1 MNKISTILN
10 DEILPNQSLNQDNNV
25 TDNNFK
31 NNGSKIIIQ
40 SNEKSKKMRIQ
51 EKFKEK
57 ISNSTFHAL
66 PNIYKTDHF
75 FLKIMWFCLFLIAF
89 ALSIILIKKSINDFL
104 DYETVTKIQ
113 IGIEQPA
120 EFPTVSFQFS
130 YAYTPVYSLER
141 NIININFQNNLI
153 NNLNDT
159 FEQVNSNG
167 GIYYKFNSGRNMNG
181 NITEIKKQKVLGYR
195 GGLTAEVF
203 IGLPNELKTEQRP
216 QYHASY
222 LPIYIHNKSTN
233 AADSTDEPI
242 KLSPGTWTEL
252 IIKRVFT
259 NRLGEPYN
267 NCVKDLSNLNLFESK
282 FVHHILIKTNISYR
296 QVDCFDLC
304 MAQNILDKCNISQS
318 LGFVWEIN
326 PRDSE
331 LDCTR
336 RERENFLNTDIYSK
350 CTPLCP
356 KECDSIDYDIEVMTS
371 KYPTEEYAKVL
382 LNDPK
387 IMKLYSDYNR
397 SITINDLRESMV
409 QLSVYYM
416 SFEYT
421 EISQTV
427 KISLIDS
434 VSNFGGLLGLF
445 IGASFLTFGEF
456 IEIIVE
462 LLMILFDKKNFKI
475 NVR

>member
-1 MNKISTILN
+1 LCKG
-10 DEILPNQSLNQDNNV
+10 
-25 TDNNFK
+25 F
-31 NNGSKIIIQ
+31 
-40 SNEKSKKMRIQ
+40 
-51 EKFKEK
+51 
-57 ISNSTFHAL
+57 
-66 PNIYKTDHF
+66 IY
-75 FLKIMWFCLFLIAF
+75 
-89 ALSIILIKKSINDFL
+89 
-104 DYETVTKIQ
+104 
-113 IGIEQPA
+113 
-120 EFPTVSFQFS
+120 
-130 YAYTPVYSLER
+130 
-141 NIININFQNNLI
+141 
-153 NNLNDT
+153 
-159 FEQVNSNG
+159 
-167 GIYYKFNSGRNMNG
+167 
-181 NITEIKKQKVLGYR
+181 
-195 GGLTAEVF
+195 
-203 IGLPNELKTEQRP
+203 
-216 QYHASY
+216 
-222 LPIYIHNKSTN
+222 
-233 AADSTDEPI
+233 
-242 KLSPGTWTEL
+242 
-252 IIKRVFT
+252 
-259 NRLGEPYN
+259 
-267 NCVKDLSNLNLFESK
+267 
-282 FVHHILIKTNISYR
+282 
-296 QVDCFDLC
+296 
-304 MAQNILDKCNISQS
+304 NISQS

-326 PRDSE
+326 PQDSE

-356 KECDSIDYDIEVMTS
+356 KECDSIDYNIEVMTS

-387 IMKLYSDYNR
+387 IMKLYSDYNK

>member
-1 MNKISTILN
+1 MNKIFLTETEISNKFSIQIEEKCNNLN
-10 DEILPNQSLNQDNNV
+10 DNNQVL
-25 TDNNFK
+25 
-31 NNGSKIIIQ
+31 
-40 SNEKSKKMRIQ
+40 KKMRIH
-51 EKFKEK
+51 EKLKEM
-57 ISNSTFHAL
+57 ILDSTIHAL
-66 PNIYKTDHF
+66 PNIYKTENF
-75 FLKIMWFCLFLIAF
+75 YLKKMWFCLFLIAF
-89 ALSIILIKKSINDFL
+89 AFSIILIKKSINDYL
-104 DYETVTKIQ
+104 DYETV
-113 IGIEQPA
+113 
-120 EFPTVSFQFS
+120 PTISFQFS
-130 YAYTPVYSLER
+130 YAYSPVYSLER
-141 NIININFQNNLI
+141 NIINIYFQNNPI
-153 NNLNDT
+153 NNLNDV

-167 GIYYKFNSGRNMNG
+167 GIYYKFNSGKNMNG

-203 IGLPNELKTEQRP
+203 IGLPNELKTDQRP

-267 NCVKDLSNLNLFESK
+267 NCVKDLSNLNLVESK
-282 FVHHILIKTNISYR
+282 FVQHILIKTNISYR

-304 MAQNILDKCNISQS
+304 MAQHILDKCNISQS
-318 LGFVWEIN
+318 LGFMWEIHSGTKIN
-326 PRDSE
+326 
-331 LDCTR
+331 CTR
-336 RERENFLNTDIYSK
+336 KERENFLNSDIYAK

-356 KECDSIDYDIEVMTS
+356 KECDSIDYNIEVMTS
-371 KYPTEEYAKVL
+371 KYPTDEYAKVL
-382 LNDPK
+382 LNDSK

-409 QLSVYYM
+409 QFSVYYM

-421 EISQTV
+421 EISQTE
-427 KISLIDS
+427 KISLIDN

-462 LLMILFDKKNFKI
+462 LLIIIFEKKSFIKNIK
-475 NVR
+475 

>member
-1 MNKISTILN
+1 
-10 DEILPNQSLNQDNNV
+10 
-25 TDNNFK
+25 
-31 NNGSKIIIQ
+31 
-40 SNEKSKKMRIQ
+40 MRIH
-51 EKFKEK
+51 EKLKEK
-57 ISNSTFHAL
+57 ISNSTFYAL

-89 ALSIILIKKSINDFL
+89 ALSIILIKKSINDYL

-153 NNLNDT
+153 NNLNDA

-267 NCVKDLSNLNLFESK
+267 NCVKDLSSLNLFESK
-282 FVHHILIKTNISYR
+282 FVHHILKKTNISYR

-304 MAQNILDKCNISQS
+304 MAQNILNKCNISQS
-318 LGFVWEIN
+318 LGFMWEIRSGTKIN
-326 PRDSE
+326 
-331 LDCTR
+331 CTR
-336 RERENFLNTDIYSK
+336 KERENFLNTDIYSK

-387 IMKLYSDYNR
+387 IMKLYSDYNK

-421 EISQTV
+421 EISQTE
-427 KISLIDS
+427 KISLIDG

-462 LLMILFDKKNFKI
+462 LLIILFEKKDFMKYPK
-475 NVR
+475 

>member
-1 MNKISTILN
+1 
-10 DEILPNQSLNQDNNV
+10 
-25 TDNNFK
+25 
-31 NNGSKIIIQ
+31 
-40 SNEKSKKMRIQ
+40 MRIQ
-51 EKFKEK
+51 EKIKEK
-57 ISNSTFHAL
+57 ISNSTIHAL
-66 PNIYKTDHF
+66 PNIYKTENF
-75 FLKIMWFCLFLIAF
+75 YFKIMWVCLFLIAF
-89 ALSIILIKKSINDFL
+89 ALSIILIKKSINDYL

-130 YAYTPVYSLER
+130 YAYSPVYSLER
-141 NIININFQNNLI
+141 NIIKLYYHNNLI
-153 NNLNDT
+153 NNLNDV

-167 GIYYKFNSGRNMNG
+167 GMYYKFNSGKNMNG

-203 IGLPNELKTEQRP
+203 IGLPNELKTYQRP

-267 NCVKDLSNLNLFESK
+267 NCVKDLSNLNLFQSK
-282 FVHHILIKTNISYR
+282 FVQHILIKTNISYR

-304 MAQNILDKCNISQS
+304 MAQHILDKCNISQS
-318 LGFVWEIN
+318 LGFLWEIN
-326 PRDSE
+326 PKDSE
-331 LDCTR
+331 FDCTR
-336 RERENFLNTDIYSK
+336 KERENFLNTDIYAK

-356 KECDSIDYDIEVMTS
+356 KECDSIDYNIEVMTS

-382 LNDPK
+382 LNDSK

-409 QLSVYYM
+409 QFSVYYM
-416 SFEYT
+416 SFEYN
-421 EISQTV
+421 EISQTE
-427 KISLIDS
+427 KISLIDN

-445 IGASFLTFGEF
+445 IGASFLTFGEL
-456 IEIIVE
+456 IEIFVE
-462 LLMILFDKKNFKI
+462 LLIIFLEKKDLMINIK
-475 NVR
+475 

>member
-1 MNKISTILN
+1 MKNEKEQNVSTEIEISNKISIQI
-10 DEILPNQSLNQDNNV
+10 E
-25 TDNNFK
+25 K
-31 NNGSKIIIQ
+31 NT
-40 SNEKSKKMRIQ
+40 KKMRIL
-51 EKFKEK
+51 EKIKEK

-66 PNIYKTDHF
+66 PNIYKTENLC
-75 FLKIMWFCLFLIAF
+75 LKRMWFCLFLIAF
-89 ALSIILIKKSINDFL
+89 ALSIILIKKSINDYL
-104 DYETVTKIQ
+104 DFETVTKIQ

-130 YAYTPVYSLER
+130 YAYSPVFSLEG
-141 NIININFQNNLI
+141 NIIKLYYKNNLI
-153 NNLNDT
+153 NNLNDA

-181 NITEIKKQKVLGYR
+181 NITEIKKQKILGYR

-267 NCVKDLSNLNLFESK
+267 NCVKDLSSLNLFESK

-304 MAQNILDKCNISQS
+304 MAQNILNKCNISQS

-326 PRDSE
+326 PQDSE

-356 KECDSIDYDIEVMTS
+356 KECDSIDYNIEVMTS

-387 IMKLYSDYNR
+387 IMKLYSDYNK

>member
-1 MNKISTILN
+1 MKNEKEQNVSTEIEISNKISIQI
-10 DEILPNQSLNQDNNV
+10 E
-25 TDNNFK
+25 K
-31 NNGSKIIIQ
+31 NT
-40 SNEKSKKMRIQ
+40 KKMRIL
-51 EKFKEK
+51 EKIKEK

-66 PNIYKTDHF
+66 PNIYKTENLC
-75 FLKIMWFCLFLIAF
+75 LKRMWFCLFLIAF
-89 ALSIILIKKSINDFL
+89 ALSIILIKKSINDYL
-104 DYETVTKIQ
+104 DFETVTKIQ

-130 YAYTPVYSLER
+130 YAYSPVFSLEG
-141 NIININFQNNLI
+141 NIIKLYYKNNLI
-153 NNLNDT
+153 NNLNDA

-267 NCVKDLSNLNLFESK
+267 NCVKDLSSLNLFESK

-318 LGFVWEIN
+318 LGFMWEIRSGTKIN
-326 PRDSE
+326 
-331 LDCTR
+331 CTR
-336 RERENFLNTDIYSK
+336 KERENFLNTDIYSK

-356 KECDSIDYDIEVMTS
+356 KECDSIDYNIEVMTS